1 MSNLNR
7 FFEPDGWQE
16 QFFTSTTGKEIRY
29 GHAKPPGTAKGT
41 VVITTGYADFMEAYF
56 ETIHE
61 YLDRG
66 YEVWMMDWAG
76 HGGSEKNT
84 TPPKKGQTVEDHVED
99 LRKFRQEIVQPQEGK
114 PVFLSTHSMGGQV
127 ALRYLAQHQ
136 TDFNFAILA
145 TPLVE
150 MRVKGPAK
158 ELMRAVFAGVVAS
171 GYADEPIKDGR
182 RKLTQQLTAERK
194 DMRERNPVRMSLH
207 KTFML
212 LNDKLKAEDPTIG
225 YMHSIVASTDIAV
238 QDSFLKTISTPI
250 LFGIGTADDVID
262 NDSVRHAAKTV
273 QHGRAAEIT
282 GGLHALWIDRDTQR
296 HAWWKEIDSYL
307 ADRHQAFMPKKPGP
321 TAPPQQKG
329 P

>member
-1 MSNLNR
+1 MAKLNR

-16 QFFTSTTGKEIRY
+16 DHFTSSTGKEIRF
-29 GHAKPPGTAKGT
+29 GHAEPPGTKKGT

-84 TPPKKGQTVEDHVED
+84 TPPKKGQTVEDHIED
-99 LRKFRQEIVQPQEGK
+99 LRKFRQEVVK
-114 PVFLSTHSMGGQV
+114 VDASRPVFLSTHSMGGQI
-127 ALRYLAQHQ
+127 ALRYLAQHPK
-136 TDFNFAILA
+136 DFTFAVLA

-150 MRVKGPAK
+150 MRTKGPAK
-158 ELMRAVFAGVVAS
+158 ELLKAVVDGVVAS
-171 GYADEPIKDGR
+171 GYANEPIKDGR
-182 RKLTQQLTAERK
+182 RSLTRQLTAERK
-194 DMRERNPVRMSLH
+194 DMRERNPLRMSLH

-212 LNDKLKAEDPTIG
+212 LNDKLKAEDPTVG
-225 YMHSIVASTDIAV
+225 YMHSLMNSTDLSV
-238 QDSFLKTISTPI
+238 KDTFLKTISTPI
-250 LFGIGTADDVID
+250 LFGIGTSDDVID
-262 NDSVRHAAKTV
+262 NDSVRMAAKTV
-273 QHGRAAEIT
+273 QKGKAAEID

-296 HAWWKEIDSYL
+296 KAWWKEID
-307 ADRHQAFMPKKPGP
+307 AFIAEQQMTFKPAGPKAP
-321 TAPPQQKG
+321 PPQQRG